1 MAKYS
6 KWSVLV
12 PCVISEWPVV
22 DEQQQGPT
30 ERRLACS
37 VPLAPSRPCRLS
49 FGPPNSLGRKRL
61 VLAALVACMMGT
73 CVSTAIKLIVEM
85 TICTPANIGCGHIGV
100 LGGHDMYATR
110 SEGLVFLLV
119 VGALYF
125 VCTEQFAYSL
135 SYTVLSSLFDF
146 PAPQDQPCKPCCIL

>member
-1 MAKYS
+1 
-6 KWSVLV
+6 
-12 PCVISEWPVV
+12 
-22 DEQQQGPT
+22 
-30 ERRLACS
+30 
-37 VPLAPSRPCRLS
+37 
-49 FGPPNSLGRKRL
+49 
-61 VLAALVACMMGT
+61 
-73 CVSTAIKLIVEM
+73 M
-85 TICTPANIGCGHIGV
+85 TTCTPANIGCEHIGV